1 MKKRKVFI
9 FLGLLVFFIIFSGC
23 KNNVY
28 TICKKEISETR
39 TCYYFG
45 KNDEFVASVTSGERE
60 EEYILNG
67 EHTKNIPYTVL
78 VVDFLTINPSVLPN
92 YDLNIGGKIY
102 SGEMEFNPFNNTFCV
117 DLGVKIEDNLD
128 IELSILNSKKPLDL
142 ISISSLWQ
150 VDYDLAFDIAINAFG
165 DRLYKYIENGKLQ
178 GELFQKLV
186 SLNRYS
192 AEDIYWNICL
202 FLKNGEILTC
212 TINVITG
219 QVVAM

>member
-1 MKKRKVFI
+1 MKSRKVFI
-9 FLGLLVFFIIFSGC
+9 FFTLFMVFFLVSGC
-23 KNNVY
+23 KNNIY

-45 KNDEFVASVTSGERE
+45 KNDKYVASVTSGERE

-67 EHTKNIPYTVL
+67 EHTKNVPYTVL
-78 VVDFLTINPSVLPN
+78 VVDFIETKLNTLPN
-92 YDLNIGGKIY
+92 FELSIDGKIY
-102 SGEMEFNPFNNTFCV
+102 SGEMELNPFNGTFCV
-117 DLGVKIEDNLD
+117 DLGVQIEDNLD
-128 IELSILNSKKPLDL
+128 VELSLLEESKKMDL
-142 ISISSLWQ
+142 ISVSSLWQ
-150 VDYDLAFDIAINAFG
+150 VDYSLAFDIAINAFG
-165 DRLYKYIENGKLQ
+165 ERLNNYIENGKLQ
-178 GELFQKLV
+178 GEIFQKLI

-212 TINVITG
+212 TIDVITG